1 MDQFDYTHFIFISPE
16 NLSVE
21 CFMRGISRRK
31 VLTSAYLWFTIEY
44 YHVIS
49 VSWQDILFPLISPL
63 DTIISE
69 GKRVIKTMNATILIL
84 MVNWKPLLYSRRVS
98 GAILSRWIIWS
109 MPFWIWARSGLT
121 PPQKQSLGDLSHSS
135 SEPNHGLLHQKGSL
149 ESG

>member
-1 MDQFDYTHFIFISPE
+1 
-16 NLSVE
+16 
-21 CFMRGISRRK
+21 MRGISRRK

-84 MVNWKPLLYSRRVS
+84 MVN
-98 GAILSRWIIWS
+98 
-109 MPFWIWARSGLT
+109 
-121 PPQKQSLGDLSHSS
+121 
-135 SEPNHGLLHQKGSL
+135 
-149 ESG
+149 